1 MTQLINATITPYEAV
16 HFRQNARLISSGNLD
31 AERRRIMAIQASMQH
46 RYSGSAVS
54 DPHYT
59 DQVRRAFSG
68 QSKPQQIPSDSMPVS
83 EPAVQSQPKPSAASM
98 LYQPSAAASSADSYA
113 ADMAI
118 VQESP
123 AYAEQAQ
130 AAYDIEKASFDLRIS
145 TGDLSYVPAL
155 DFKIVLQNP
164 GVEFEY
170 LGGFNYV
177 PPSWSPIGE
186 NINMV
191 L

>member
-1 MTQLINATITPYEAV
+1 MSQLIKATITPYEAV

-59 DQVRRAFSG
+59 NQVRRAFSG
-68 QSKPQQIPSDSMPVS
+68 QSKPQQIASDSMPVS
-83 EPAVQSQPKPSAASM
+83 EPVVQSQPKPSSAS
-98 LYQPSAAASSADSYA
+98 LQYQPAAAASDSYA
-113 ADMAI
+113 ADTDAA
-118 VQESP
+118 VAQESLS
-123 AYAEQAQ
+123 YAEQAQ
-130 AAYDIEKASFDLRIS
+130 TAYDIEKASFDLRIS

-177 PPSWSPIGE
+177 PPSWSPMGE
-186 NINMV
+186 NINMI